1 MKIFR
6 QMVLIF
12 LSYRNQLYHLQNTCK
27 FFARLNG
34 SLAQVIHTN
43 FEENFRLKR
52 GKGNTSEGT
61 KISTIK
67 VFTQK
72 NILAQPIGQEKKFLG
87 AKTLDLEMWRAVES
101 VWVSRVGNSPK
112 VVCYFNSVK
121 IQVYQI
127 ILSTWLG

>member
-1 MKIFR
+1 
-6 QMVLIF
+6 MVLIF

-27 FFARLNG
+27 FFALLNG

-61 KISTIK
+61 KIFHHQSFHSKKHSRTA
-67 VFTQK
+67 
-72 NILAQPIGQEKKFLG
+72 NRPGKKFLR

-101 VWVSRVGNSPK
+101 VWVPRVGDSPK